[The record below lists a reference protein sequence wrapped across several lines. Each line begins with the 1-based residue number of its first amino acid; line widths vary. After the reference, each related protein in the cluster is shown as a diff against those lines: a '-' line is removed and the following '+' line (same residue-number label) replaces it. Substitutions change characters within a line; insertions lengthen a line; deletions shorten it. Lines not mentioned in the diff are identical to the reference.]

1 MLPPQNATG
10 NFTKITQRVPVRIA
24 LEATPQTRRLL
35 VPGLSVEV
43 TVDTSSAKDEIERL
57 RDEQR
62 KANRQER

>member
-1 MLPPQNATG
+1 
-10 NFTKITQRVPVRIA
+10 
-24 LEATPQTRRLL
+24 LL